1 MELTILQQYFWA
13 VKTLLESDK
22 IQNYPFVLEKII
34 DEFRQISIKELLTE
48 TGLNNLADVYAMIKE
63 NFKDNTATAELEVC
77 TFFLNN
83 KTDLNNI
90 EDLKLGINAAFNI
103 LNVID
108 EIKAIKSCDGVL
120 VGTASWDAKKFL
132 EIINKGYK

>member
-1 MELTILQQYFWA
+1 MELTILQQHFWA

-34 DEFRQISIKELLTE
+34 DEFRQICIKELLTKSR
-48 TGLNNLADVYAMIKE
+48 LNNLASLYSMIKE

-77 TFFLNN
+77 AFFLNN

-90 EDLKLGINAAFNI
+90 EDLKLGINATFNI
-103 LNVID
+103 LDLID
-108 EIKAIKSCDGVL
+108 EIRR
-120 VGTASWDAKKFL
+120 
-132 EIINKGYK
+132 

>member
-1 MELTILQQYFWA
+1 MELTILQQHFWA

-34 DEFRQISIKELLTE
+34 DEFREICIKELLSK

-77 TFFLNN
+77 AFFLNN

-90 EDLKLGINAAFNI
+90 EDLNLGINATFSI
-103 LNVID
+103 SNVINQ
-108 EIKAIKSCDGVL
+108 IKG
-120 VGTASWDAKKFL
+120 
-132 EIINKGYK
+132 

>member
-22 IQNYPFVLEKII
+22 VQNYPFVLEKII
-34 DEFRQISIKELLTE
+34 DEFRQICIKELLSK
-48 TGLNNLADVYAMIKE
+48 TGLNNLASLYSMIKE
-63 NFKDNTATAELEVC
+63 NFKDNTVTAELEVY

-90 EDLKLGINAAFNI
+90 EYLKLGVNATFNI
-103 LNVID
+103 LDLID
-108 EIKAIKSCDGVL
+108 EIRR
-120 VGTASWDAKKFL
+120 
-132 EIINKGYK
+132 

>member
-1 MELTILQQYFWA
+1 MELTILQQHFWA
-13 VKTLLESDK
+13 VKALLESDK
-22 IQNYPFVLEKII
+22 VQNYPFVLEKII
-34 DEFRQISIKELLTE
+34 DEFRQICIKELLTK

-103 LNVID
+103 SNVID
-108 EIKAIKSCDGVL
+108 EIRR
-120 VGTASWDAKKFL
+120 
-132 EIINKGYK
+132 

>member
-1 MELTILQQYFWA
+1 MKLTILQQHFWA

-22 IQNYPFVLEKII
+22 VQNYPFVLEKII
-34 DEFRQISIKELLTE
+34 DEFRQICIKELLTK
-48 TGLNNLADVYAMIKE
+48 TGLNNLASVYSMIKE
-63 NFKDNTATAELEVC
+63 YFKDNTTTAELEVC
-77 TFFLNN
+77 AFFLNN

-90 EDLKLGINAAFNI
+90 EYLKLGINAVFNI
-103 LNVID
+103 LDLID

-132 EIINKGYK
+132 EIINKG

>member
-1 MELTILQQYFWA
+1 MKLTILQQYFWA
-13 VKTLLESDK
+13 VKALLESDK
-22 IQNYPFVLEKII
+22 VQNYTFVLEKII
-34 DEFRQISIKELLTE
+34 DEFRQICIKELLSK

-77 TFFLNN
+77 AFFLNN

-103 LNVID
+103 SNVID
-108 EIKAIKSCDGVL
+108 EL
-120 VGTASWDAKKFL
+120 RR
-132 EIINKGYK
+132 

>member
-1 MELTILQQYFWA
+1 MELTILQQHFWA

-22 IQNYPFVLEKII
+22 VQNYPFVLEKII

-103 LNVID
+103 SNVID
-108 EIKAIKSCDGVL
+108 EIRR
-120 VGTASWDAKKFL
+120 
-132 EIINKGYK
+132 

>member
-1 MELTILQQYFWA
+1 MELTILQQHFWA

-22 IQNYPFVLEKII
+22 VQNYPFVLEKII
-34 DEFRQISIKELLTE
+34 DEFRQICIKELLSK

-77 TFFLNN
+77 AFFLNN

-103 LNVID
+103 LNVINQ
-108 EIKAIKSCDGVL
+108 IKG
-120 VGTASWDAKKFL
+120 
-132 EIINKGYK
+132 

>member
-1 MELTILQQYFWA
+1 MELTILQQHFWA
-13 VKTLLESDK
+13 VKTLLESNN

-34 DEFRQISIKELLTE
+34 DEFRQICIKELLSK

-77 TFFLNN
+77 AFFLNN

-90 EDLKLGINAAFNI
+90 EDLNLGINATFSI
-103 LNVID
+103 SNVINQ
-108 EIKAIKSCDGVL
+108 IKG
-120 VGTASWDAKKFL
+120 
-132 EIINKGYK
+132 

>member
-1 MELTILQQYFWA
+1 MS
-13 VKTLLESDK
+13 K
-22 IQNYPFVLEKII
+22 
-34 DEFRQISIKELLTE
+34 
-48 TGLNNLADVYAMIKE
+48 TGLNNLASVYSMIKE

-103 LNVID
+103 LDLID
-108 EIKAIKSCDGVL
+108 EIRR
-120 VGTASWDAKKFL
+120 
-132 EIINKGYK
+132 